1 MNTHLA
7 EIDRQ
12 AEEMFFRL
20 AKQIA
25 EHEDVNG
32 QPAVKRRAGL
42 IIKIILAVIDGIIIV
57 SLILIVIGTVSYGS
71 FNEKTEINNE
81 LISDNPVPLY

>member
-20 AKQIA
+20 VKQIA

-32 QPAVKRRAGL
+32 QPAVKKGAR
-42 IIKIILAVIDGIIIV
+42 D
-57 SLILIVIGTVSYGS
+57 
-71 FNEKTEINNE
+71 
-81 LISDNPVPLY
+81 